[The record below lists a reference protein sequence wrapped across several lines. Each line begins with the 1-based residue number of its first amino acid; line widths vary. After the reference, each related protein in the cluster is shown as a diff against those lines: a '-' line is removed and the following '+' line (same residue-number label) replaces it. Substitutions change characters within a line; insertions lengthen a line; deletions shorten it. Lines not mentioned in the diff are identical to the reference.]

1 MIKRTTGAIKRKFQ
15 REEHDED
22 DLSIYS
28 SEVRE
33 SLLEDDELSPFE
45 EAFMNGYDR
54 AI

>member
-1 MIKRTTGAIKRKFQ
+1 MDTKKFY
-15 REEHDED
+15 REEEHDED

-28 SEVRE
+28 REVRE

-45 EAFMNGYDR
+45 EAFMDGYDR